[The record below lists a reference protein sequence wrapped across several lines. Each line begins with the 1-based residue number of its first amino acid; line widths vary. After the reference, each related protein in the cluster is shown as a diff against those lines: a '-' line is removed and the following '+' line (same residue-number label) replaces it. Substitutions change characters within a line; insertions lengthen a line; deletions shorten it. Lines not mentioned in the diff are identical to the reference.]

1 MTNLNLAT
9 SHASRILHVV
19 QNGLQPAGIE
29 PHVTRSWYR
38 CLREYR
44 IEPSAPRQ
52 NTVLSSQS
60 LKELQQRMGELL
72 PVARAEMESLYEQI
86 AGSGFAVILSDTQ
99 GVVLTTIT
107 DPALQ
112 REFRQAG
119 LSLGALWDERHEG
132 TNGIGTCLAE
142 GCPVTVHREEHF
154 RGYNLSLSCSGAPIL
169 DPHGSIIA
177 VLDASTANS
186 SDSRLIQR
194 HTMALVNM
202 SAHLISRW
210 NFLNE
215 FSQSWILRFHSRPEF
230 VGLLHEALVA
240 MDGAGNILAVN
251 ESALLQLGCSTRKC
265 AGRRV
270 RSKNSSSSISRR
282 WSGGRSSSR
291 ARFGRCATWRT
302 AGVSSPLRGRR
313 CGRRRAPW
321 SWPRRIP
328 ARQSARRAAARSA
341 AQHHVGEDAQM
352 RKNLT
357 FGRQLFAKQVP
368 ILLQGATG
376 TGKEAFAKALHHS
389 GLWCD
394 KPFVTVNCAAIPE
407 SLIESELFGYTRGA
421 FTGAVKEGRVGKI
434 LQSNGGTLFLDEIG
448 DMPLMLQTRL
458 LRVIEEREV
467 VPLGSD
473 QAIPVTLHVISATHR
488 DIRQMIQD
496 GEFRED
502 LYYRLNGIT
511 LHLPLLRDRGDKADL
526 IRTLLAGGEHR
537 PGIDRDRRGCVP
549 QAARLFLARQHPP
562 AAQRTADR
570 LGAVPRRHHPPVESA
585 AGNPAYGRR
594 GRTAR
599 AGVRREVRE
608 AAARRLNLPSAA
620 LRDAECAALL
630 RELET
635 NALEYQPHRA
645 GARDQPQHAVPQD
658 PQAQHRSRTM
668 KCAERGATP
677 ARAAPRRHRQDSN
690 AQAFSTPESLA
701 ACVASASINGGFRQ
715 S

>member
-52 NTVLSSQS
+52 NAVINSQS
-60 LKELQQRMGELL
+60 LKELQQRMGGLL

-119 LSLGALWDERHEG
+119 LTLGALWDERHEG

-142 GCPVTVHREEHF
+142 GGPVTVHREEHF

-169 DPHGSIIA
+169 DAHGSIIA

-240 MDGAGNILAVN
+240 MDGAGHILAVN
-251 ESALLQLGCSTRKC
+251 ESALLQLGCSTRK
-265 AGRRV
+265 ALVGEPIERFFQFDFATLERRAQFEPSTIWPVRDLAHGRRFFA
-270 RSKNSSSSISRR
+270 IA
-282 WSGGRSSSR
+282 R
-291 ARFGRCATWRT
+291 APLRPAARTLELAASNRT
-302 AGVSSPLRGRR
+302 AETVEGTQHGPGH
-313 CGRRRAPW
+313 
-321 SWPRRIP
+321 
-328 ARQSARRAAARSA
+328 
-341 AQHHVGEDAQM
+341 HHVGEDAQM

-389 GLWCD
+389 GLWFD

-488 DIRQMIQD
+488 DIRRMIQD

-511 LHLPLLRDRGDKADL
+511 LHLPLLRDRSDKADL
-526 IRTLLAGGEHR
+526 IRTLLQEENSDQESIEIAEDAFHKLLDYAW
-537 PGIDRDRRGCVP
+537 PGNI
-549 QAARLFLARQHPP
+549 RQLRN
-562 AAQRTADR
+562 ALRTASALCRDGIIR
-570 LGAVPRRHHPPVESA
+570 LSNLPQEILHTETRAIVPASV
-585 AGNPAYGRR
+585 AGN
-594 GRTAR
+594 
-599 AGVRREVRE
+599 VE
-608 AAARRLNLPSAA
+608 AAPTMNLPSAA

-630 RELET
+630 RELERMHW
-635 NALEYQPHRA
+635 NI
-645 GARDQPQHAVPQD
+645 
-658 PQAQHRSRTM
+658 SRT
-668 KCAERGATP
+668 
-677 ARAAPRRHRQDSN
+677 
-690 AQAFSTPESLA
+690 AQALGISRNTLYRKIHKHNIVLE
-701 ACVASASINGGFRQ
+701 Q
-715 S
+715 

>member
-1 MTNLNLAT
+1 MSNAALRSGKCRISATYGKPQSGNNEGDGMTNLNLAT
-9 SHASRILHVV
+9 SHASRILHIV

-44 IEPSAPRQ
+44 IEPSTPRQ
-52 NTVLSSQS
+52 NAVLNSQS

-107 DPALQ
+107 DPTLQ

-154 RGYNLSLSCSGAPIL
+154 RGYNLSLSCSGAPIV

-251 ESALLQLGCSTRKC
+251 ESALLQLGCSTRK
-265 AGRRV
+265 ALVGE
-270 RSKNSSSSISRR
+270 SIERFFQFDFATLER
-282 WSGGRSSSR
+282 R
-291 ARFGRCATWRT
+291 ARFEPSTIWPVRDLAHGRRFFAIAR
-302 AGVSSPLRGRR
+302 APLR
-313 CGRRRAPW
+313 P
-321 SWPRRIP
+321 
-328 ARQSARRAAARSA
+328 AARTLELA
-341 AQHHVGEDAQM
+341 APNPTADAGTGAQLGRGQQHVGEDAQM

-389 GLWCD
+389 GLWFD
-394 KPFVTVNCAAIPE
+394 KAFVTVNCAAIPE

-488 DIRQMIQD
+488 DIRRMIQD

-526 IRTLLAGGEHR
+526 IRTLLREENSDQESIEIAEDAFQKLLDYSW
-537 PGIDRDRRGCVP
+537 PGNI
-549 QAARLFLARQHPP
+549 RQLRN
-562 AAQRTADR
+562 ALRTASALCRDGIIR
-570 LGAVPRRHHPPVESA
+570 LSNLPQEILHTETRASA
-585 AGNPAYGRR
+585 PAS
-594 GRTAR
+594 
-599 AGVRREVRE
+599 GVGQLE
-608 AAARRLNLPSAA
+608 AAATAINLPSAA

-630 RELET
+630 RELERMHWNISST
-635 NALEYQPHRA
+635 
-645 GARDQPQHAVPQD
+645 
-658 PQAQHRSRTM
+658 
-668 KCAERGATP
+668 
-677 ARAAPRRHRQDSN
+677 
-690 AQAFSTPESLA
+690 AQALGISRNTLYRKIHKHNIVLE
-701 ACVASASINGGFRQ
+701 Q
-715 S
+715 

>member
-1 MTNLNLAT
+1 MTNLDLVT

-19 QNGLQPAGIE
+19 QNGLQPAEIE

-44 IEPSAPRQ
+44 IEPTAPRQ
-52 NTVLSSQS
+52 NAVLNSQS
-60 LKELQQRMGELL
+60 LKERQQRTGALL

-99 GVVLTTIT
+99 GAVLTTIT

-119 LSLGALWDERHEG
+119 LLLGALWDERHEG

-142 GCPVTVHREEHF
+142 GCPITVHREEHF

-215 FSQSWILRFHSRPEF
+215 FGQSWILRFHSRPEF

-240 MDGAGNILAVN
+240 IDGAGNVLAVN
-251 ESALLQLGCSTRKC
+251 ESALLQLGCSTRK
-265 AGRRV
+265 ALVGEPIERFFQFDFAALERRAQFEPSTIWPVRDLAHGRRFFA
-270 RSKNSSSSISRR
+270 I
-282 WSGGRSSSR
+282 
-291 ARFGRCATWRT
+291 ARP
-302 AGVSSPLRGRR
+302 PLR
-313 CGRRRAPW
+313 
-321 SWPRRIP
+321 
-328 ARQSARRAAARSA
+328 AARTLELA
-341 AQHHVGEDAQM
+341 APDPDAETAAGMHTASGQHHVGDDAQM
-352 RKNLT
+352 HKNLIIA
-357 FGRQLFAKQVP
+357 RQLFAKQVP

-389 GLWCD
+389 GLWSE
-394 KPFVTVNCAAIPE
+394 KQFVTVNCAAIPE
-407 SLIESELFGYTRGA
+407 TLIESELFGYTRGA

-434 LQSNGGTLFLDEIG
+434 LQANGGTLFLDEIG

-458 LRVIEEREV
+458 LRVIEEREI

-473 QAIPVTLHVISATHR
+473 QPIPVNLHVISATHR
-488 DIRQMIQD
+488 DLRRMIHD

-511 LHLPLLRDRGDKADL
+511 LHLPLLRDRSDKADL
-526 IRTLLAGGEHR
+526 IRTLLREENAGQESIKIAEDAVR
-537 PGIDRDRRGCVP
+537 KLLDYSWPGNI
-549 QAARLFLARQHPP
+549 RQLRN
-562 AAQRTADR
+562 ALRTASALCRDGVIR
-570 LGAVPRRHHPPVESA
+570 LSNLPQEILHTDASARPTAQPGAVESA
-585 AGNPAYGRR
+585 AP
-594 GRTAR
+594 TM
-599 AGVRREVRE
+599 
-608 AAARRLNLPSAA
+608 NLPSAA
-620 LRDAECAALL
+620 LSDAECAALL
-630 RELET
+630 RELERMHW
-635 NALEYQPHRA
+635 NI
-645 GARDQPQHAVPQD
+645 
-658 PQAQHRSRTM
+658 SRT
-668 KCAERGATP
+668 
-677 ARAAPRRHRQDSN
+677 
-690 AQAFSTPESLA
+690 AQALGMSRNTLYRKIHKHNIVLE
-701 ACVASASINGGFRQ
+701 Q
-715 S
+715 

>member
-1 MTNLNLAT
+1 MTNQNLAT

-19 QNGLQPAGIE
+19 QSGLQPAGIE

-52 NTVLSSQS
+52 NTVLNSQS
-60 LKELQQRMGELL
+60 IKELQQRMGELL

-119 LSLGALWDERHEG
+119 LTLGALWDERHEG

-142 GCPVTVHREEHF
+142 ACPVTVHREDHF

-240 MDGAGNILAVN
+240 IDGAGKILAVN
-251 ESALLQLGCSTRKC
+251 ESALLQLGCSTRK
-265 AGRRV
+265 ALVGESIEKFFQFDFATLERRAQFEPSTIWPVRDLAHGRRFFA
-270 RSKNSSSSISRR
+270 IA
-282 WSGGRSSSR
+282 R
-291 ARFGRCATWRT
+291 A
-302 AGVSSPLRGRR
+302 PLR
-313 CGRRRAPW
+313 P
-321 SWPRRIP
+321 
-328 ARQSARRAAARSA
+328 AARTLELA
-341 AQHHVGEDAQM
+341 APNPIAETAEGKQQRRGQHHVGEDAQM

-389 GLWCD
+389 GLWFE

-473 QAIPVTLHVISATHR
+473 QAIPVNLHVISATHR
-488 DIRQMIQD
+488 DIPQMIQD

-511 LHLPLLRDRGDKADL
+511 LHLPLLRDRSDKADL
-526 IRTLLAGGEHR
+526 IRTLLQEENADQESIEIAEDAFQKLLDYSW
-537 PGIDRDRRGCVP
+537 PGNI
-549 QAARLFLARQHPP
+549 RQLRN
-562 AAQRTADR
+562 ALRTASALCRDGIIR
-570 LGAVPRRHHPPVESA
+570 LSNLPQEILHTETRASAPQSA
-585 AGNPAYGRR
+585 AG
-594 GRTAR
+594 RT
-599 AGVRREVRE
+599 E
-608 AAARRLNLPSAA
+608 AAATPMNLPSAA

-630 RELET
+630 RELERMHW
-635 NALEYQPHRA
+635 NI
-645 GARDQPQHAVPQD
+645 
-658 PQAQHRSRTM
+658 SRT
-668 KCAERGATP
+668 
-677 ARAAPRRHRQDSN
+677 
-690 AQAFSTPESLA
+690 AQALGISRNTLYRKIHKHNIVLE
-701 ACVASASINGGFRQ
+701 Q
-715 S
+715 

>member
-1 MTNLNLAT
+1 MTNLNLAA

-19 QNGLQPAGIE
+19 QSGLQPAGIE

-52 NTVLSSQS
+52 NSVLNSQS

-119 LSLGALWDERHEG
+119 LTLGAPWDERHEG

-215 FSQSWILRFHSRPEF
+215 FSRSWILRFHSRPEF

-240 MDGAGNILAVN
+240 MDGDGKILAVN
-251 ESALLQLGCSTRKC
+251 ESALLQLGCSTRK
-265 AGRRV
+265 ALVGESIEKFFQFDFATLEQRAQFEPSTIWPVRDLAHGRRFFA
-270 RSKNSSSSISRR
+270 IA
-282 WSGGRSSSR
+282 R
-291 ARFGRCATWRT
+291 A
-302 AGVSSPLRGRR
+302 PLR
-313 CGRRRAPW
+313 P
-321 SWPRRIP
+321 
-328 ARQSARRAAARSA
+328 AARALELA
-341 AQHHVGEDAQM
+341 APNPFAETAEGKQQRRGQHHVGEDAQM

-389 GLWCD
+389 GLWFD
-394 KPFVTVNCAAIPE
+394 KAFVTVNCAAIPE

-473 QAIPVTLHVISATHR
+473 QAIPVNLHVISATHR
-488 DIRQMIQD
+488 DIPQMIQD

-511 LHLPLLRDRGDKADL
+511 LHLPPLRDRGDKTDL
-526 IRTLLAGGEHR
+526 IRTLLQEENADQGSIEIAEDAFQKLLDYSW
-537 PGIDRDRRGCVP
+537 PGNIRQLRNALRTASALCRDGIIRLSNLP
-549 QAARLFLARQHPP
+549 QEVLHTETRVSTSTPPGAARNA
-562 AAQRTADR
+562 
-570 LGAVPRRHHPPVESA
+570 
-585 AGNPAYGRR
+585 
-594 GRTAR
+594 
-599 AGVRREVRE
+599 E
-608 AAARRLNLPSAA
+608 AAATPMNLPSAA

-630 RELET
+630 RELERMHW
-635 NALEYQPHRA
+635 NI
-645 GARDQPQHAVPQD
+645 
-658 PQAQHRSRTM
+658 SRT
-668 KCAERGATP
+668 
-677 ARAAPRRHRQDSN
+677 
-690 AQAFSTPESLA
+690 AQALGISRNTLYRKIHKHNIVLE
-701 ACVASASINGGFRQ
+701 Q
-715 S
+715 